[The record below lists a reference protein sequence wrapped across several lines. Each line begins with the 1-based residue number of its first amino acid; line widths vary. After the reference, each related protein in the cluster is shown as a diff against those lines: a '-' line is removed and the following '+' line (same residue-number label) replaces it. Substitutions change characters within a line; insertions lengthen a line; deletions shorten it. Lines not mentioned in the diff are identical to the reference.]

1 MKIKRKYA
9 YLASAGIF
17 AAALFAWAFFF
28 WQREIEVFLA
38 DVGVY
43 FRDNLRLLE
52 GVPLIVYSLV
62 IFVLP
67 IFFLP
72 VTPIFILASARA
84 ETEPMIVILLY
95 CWLGVTANIAVS
107 YFISRK
113 FGDFLRVKLE
123 ARGVKIPRLP
133 PYEQYEFVFLM
144 RMIPGNPLA
153 VQNYALGLAGIP
165 FVKYVVVSLPI
176 QYVQIFGYVYLGE
189 GFFTGGFSNMAIA
202 VSFFVILAIVAR
214 MLDKRYGHKLRGKNG
229 ISKTER

>member
-1 MKIKRKYA
+1 M
-9 YLASAGIF
+9 
-17 AAALFAWAFFF
+17 
-28 WQREIEVFLA
+28 
-38 DVGVY
+38 
-43 FRDNLRLLE
+43 
-52 GVPLIVYSLV
+52 
-62 IFVLP
+62 
-67 IFFLP
+67 
-72 VTPIFILASARA
+72 
-84 ETEPMIVILLY
+84 
-95 CWLGVTANIAVS
+95 
-107 YFISRK
+107 
-113 FGDFLRVKLE
+113 
-123 ARGVKIPRLP
+123 P

>member
-1 MKIKRKYA
+1 MRYARKTVRILPNY
-9 YLASAGIF
+9 F
-17 AAALFAWAFFF
+17 
-28 WQREIEVFLA
+28 QRGWETLC
-38 DVGVY
+38 
-43 FRDNLRLLE
+43 L
-52 GVPLIVYSLV
+52 SLMS
-62 IFVLP
+62 FV
-67 IFFLP
+67 
-72 VTPIFILASARA
+72 
-84 ETEPMIVILLY
+84 
-95 CWLGVTANIAVS
+95 CDQGS

>member
-17 AAALFAWAFFF
+17 AAALFVWAFFF

-84 ETEPMIVILLY
+84 ETEPMIVI
-95 CWLGVTANIAVS
+95 TFS
-107 YFISRK
+107 
-113 FGDFLRVKLE
+113 
-123 ARGVKIPRLP
+123 
-133 PYEQYEFVFLM
+133 
-144 RMIPGNPLA
+144 MIN
-153 VQNYALGLAGIP
+153 
-165 FVKYVVVSLPI
+165 
-176 QYVQIFGYVYLGE
+176 
-189 GFFTGGFSNMAIA
+189 
-202 VSFFVILAIVAR
+202 
-214 MLDKRYGHKLRGKNG
+214 
-229 ISKTER
+229 

>member
-17 AAALFAWAFFF
+17 AVALFVWAFFF

-62 IFVLP
+62 IFILP

-95 CWLGVTANIAVS
+95 CWLGVTANIVAS

-113 FGDFLRVKLE
+113 FGDFLRDKLD
-123 ARGVKIPRLP
+123 ARGLRIPSLP

-176 QYVQIFGYVYLGE
+176 QYVQIFG
-189 GFFTGGFSNMAIA
+189 
-202 VSFFVILAIVAR
+202 
-214 MLDKRYGHKLRGKNG
+214 
-229 ISKTER
+229 